1 VLGFLILVLSDRTV
15 SAWLLASVFIV
26 APLTALLYQRQ
37 GERVLQSSLSTM
49 LDGATFR
56 PRPH

>member
-1 VLGFLILVLSDRTV
+1 MS
-15 SAWLLASVFIV
+15 SWLLAAVFIV

-37 GERVLQSSLSTM
+37 GERVLQSSLSNM

-56 PRPH
+56 AKPH